1 MIYHDV
7 FFSVVESGHFDITW
21 DLLYILFPNAT
32 LCSYFSLFF
41 FLVDTT
47 VWSTSDYLDAE
58 ARIMCVMYER
68 IE

>member
-1 MIYHDV
+1 MGSTIYT
-7 FFSVVESGHFDITW
+7 FSERYA
-21 DLLYILFPNAT
+21 LQLF
-32 LCSYFSLFF
+32 FSLFF
-41 FLVDTT
+41 LLDTT

>member
-1 MIYHDV
+1 MCFSLWWNRDTLISHGIY
-7 FFSVVESGHFDITW
+7 
-21 DLLYILFPNAT
+21 YIYFLRT
-32 LCSYFSLFF
+32 LRFAAIFLFF
-41 FLVDTT
+41 FLLDTT